1 MLKASDNPSLPE
13 KVSMSETVQA
23 SAQTVQLV
31 CPHCDAT
38 NRLPAGRDARAAK
51 CGRCKSA
58 LFTGHP
64 VALTTERF
72 RKHLASSDVPLIVDF
87 WAGWCGPCRA
97 MAPVFDKAAE
107 ALEPRAR
114 FIKIDV
120 DAEPALAQQF
130 GMRGIPA
137 LFLFKD
143 GKVAEHHAGLA
154 DIHLLDRWSRS

>member
-1 MLKASDNPSLPE
+1 MAAQAT
-13 KVSMSETVQA
+13 SETMQV
-23 SAQTVQLV
+23 V
-31 CPHCDAT
+31 CPHCDST

-51 CGRCKSA
+51 CGRCKAA

-64 VALTTERF
+64 VAMSGERF
-72 RKHLASSDVPLIVDF
+72 RKHLAASDVPLIVDF
-87 WAGWCGPCRA
+87 WAGWCGPCKA
-97 MAPVFDKAAE
+97 MAPVFDKAAQ

-130 GMRGIPA
+130 GVRGIPA

-143 GKVAEHHAGLA
+143 GKVAEHHAGMA
-154 DIHLLDRWSRS
+154 DIHLFDRWTRG

>member
-1 MLKASDNPSLPE
+1 MPE
-13 KVSMSETVQA
+13 KVAMSETVKAA
-23 SAQTVQLV
+23 SETVQVV

-38 NRLPAGRDARAAK
+38 NRLPAERDARAAK
-51 CGRCKSA
+51 CGRCKSQ

-64 VALTTERF
+64 VAMTTDRF
-72 RKHLASSDVPLIVDF
+72 KKHLTSSDVPLIVDF
-87 WAGWCGPCRA
+87 WASWCGPCRA

-107 ALEPRAR
+107 TLEPKAR

-130 GMRGIPA
+130 NVRGIPA

-154 DIHLLDRWSRS
+154 DIHLLNRWAQG

>member
-1 MLKASDNPSLPE
+1 LKACDNPGLAE
-13 KVSMSETVQA
+13 KVSMSETVQ
-23 SAQTVQLV
+23 VV

-38 NRLPAGRDARAAK
+38 NRLPAERDARAGK
-51 CGRCKSA
+51 CGRCKSP

-64 VALTTERF
+64 VAMTGERF

-87 WAGWCGPCRA
+87 WASWCGPCRA
-97 MAPVFDKAAE
+97 MAPIFDKAAE
-107 ALEPRAR
+107 TLEPKAR

-130 GMRGIPA
+130 GVRGIPA

-143 GKVAEHHAGLA
+143 GKVAEHHAGMA
-154 DIHLLDRWSRS
+154 DIHLLNRWAQG